1 MQRWYKQ
8 NAGMKNIHKIVQQYG
23 WKLEVSWYAFG
34 GGYFVYVTPCKQQ
47 ISDFTGLTHL
57 PNTLSLEA
65 KRMYYFIQ
73 KDGAW
78 LPVVYAE
85 TLDEGVR
92 KLEEKLESVRITQ
105 EWLNHVQ
112 QAYED
117 ILLLFRESAESQ
129 GNKLLQEDES
139 TE

>member
-1 MQRWYKQ
+1 
-8 NAGMKNIHKIVQQYG
+8 MKNIHKVVQQYG

-34 GGYFVYVTPCKQQ
+34 GGYFVYVTPYKRQS
-47 ISDFTGLTHL
+47 SDFTGLTHL

-92 KLEEKLESVRITQ
+92 KLEEKLEGVITR
-105 EWLNHVQ
+105 EWLERVQ
-112 QAYED
+112 QAYDD
-117 ILLLFRESAESQ
+117 ILFLFRESAEFQ
-129 GNKLLQEDES
+129 AAKLLQEDDS